1 MFGLPLHWQSAV
13 THSKQTWKQPW
24 LGGTTPSDMLDWSW
38 RTKGSFT
45 EEKDGGNG
53 LRSGF
58 CCRTSEM
65 SDQATMK
72 GAFCPALSFVVRIA
86 SSESVQFVV

>member
-1 MFGLPLHWQSAV
+1 MEVTGLEV
-13 THSKQTWKQPW
+13 
-24 LGGTTPSDMLDWSW
+24 
-38 RTKGSFT
+38 GS
-45 EEKDGGNG
+45 
-53 LRSGF
+53 

-86 SSESVQFVV
+86 SSESIRFVV

>member
-1 MFGLPLHWQSAV
+1 MPMRRLGSSHALEGRLPKICCTGAGEPKEALRKRKMEVTGLEV
-13 THSKQTWKQPW
+13 
-24 LGGTTPSDMLDWSW
+24 
-38 RTKGSFT
+38 GS
-45 EEKDGGNG
+45 
-53 LRSGF
+53 

-86 SSESVQFVV
+86 SSESIRFVV